1 MGEGGD
7 VEETTGWVEVVG
19 RLRSKEE
26 EEDEQEDE
34 NDELNEGKRAVEEAW
49 VRWRER

>member
-7 VEETTGWVEVVG
+7 VEETMGWVEVVG

-26 EEDEQEDE
+26 EGNEQDG
-34 NDELNEGKRAVEEAW
+34 NDGLNEGKRAVEEAW